1 MASPTETL
9 QVTSNIPEWAKP
21 YAERL
26 LGEAEKLSRRGFQAY
41 PGQMVEEFNPLQEQA
56 FLDIAGMRPSSQ
68 LSQATGLAGLAG
80 LQARQAAQYR
90 PLESQ
95 NYYDA
100 PQMRESGISYL
111 STQAPQL
118 QQYTMGP
125 VERVRTQSFAR
136 PGAAER
142 FMSPYMQGV
151 VEQQKQGA
159 VQDYMRQ
166 LPGLGA
172 AAARA
177 GAKGGTRESL
187 LQSEARRGLSERLG
201 DIESTGL
208 QSAYQQAQQQFN
220 AEQAA
225 RLQAQ
230 LANQAAGINVGSQN
244 LGALLGV
251 QQLGAGQSLQSQ
263 LANQQAQLQAQQ
275 QGLGQQQAL
284 NQAALQNAAQRA
296 QYGLAGTQLGE
307 ASRQF
312 GAGLGLQGIGQQLA
326 AAGTL
331 GGLGQ
336 QEYGQRMGINQAQLG
351 AGTQIQ
357 SLGQQDL
364 ASRYQQF
371 LNEQQLPF
379 QQLGFFSDILRG
391 TPSSAAIQQRYQA
404 PPSLG
409 GMIGGLGLAGLGS
422 LYGGLGS

>member
-1 MASPTETL
+1 MATEVS
-9 QVTSNIPEWAKP
+9 QVTQTTSNIPEWAKP

-26 LGEAEKLSRRGFQAY
+26 LGEAERLSRRGYQPY
-41 PGQMVEEFNPLQEQA
+41 QGQMTEGFNPLQERA
-56 FLDIAGMRPSSQ
+56 FLDIGGMRIAPQ

-80 LQARQAAQYR
+80 LRAEQAGQYTPVSAQ
-90 PLESQ
+90 Q
-95 NYYDA
+95 FYDS
-100 PQMRESGISYL
+100 PQMREMGISYL
-111 STQAPQL
+111 SAQAPQL
-118 QQYTMGP
+118 QQYQMGP
-125 VERVRTQSFAR
+125 AERVRTQSFAR

-142 FMSPYMQGV
+142 FMSPYMQSV
-151 VEQQKQGA
+151 VEQQKRGA

-177 GAKGGTRESL
+177 GAKGGTREAL
-187 LQSEARRGLSERLG
+187 LQSEARRGLAEQLG
-201 DIESTGL
+201 GIEATGL

-296 QYGLAGTQLGE
+296 QYGLAGANLAEQ
-307 ASRQF
+307 SRQF
-312 GAGLGLQGIGQQLA
+312 GAGLGMQGIGQQLA

-331 GGLGQ
+331 GQLGQ
-336 QEYGQRMGINQAQLG
+336 QQYGQQLGISQAQLG
-351 AGTQIQ
+351 AGAQIQ
-357 SLGQQDL
+357 ALGQQDL
-364 ASRYQQF
+364 TNRYQQF
-371 LNEQQLPF
+371 LDQQRLPF
-379 QQLGFFSDILRG
+379 QQLSWFSDILRG
-391 TPSSAAIQQRYQA
+391 TPASGATQTLYQQ
-404 PPSLG
+404 PPNVLG
-409 GMIGGLGLAGLGS
+409 QITGLGLGLGS
-422 LYGGLGS
+422 LFGGSSS